1 MFDIGWTEM
10 AVIALVALMVI
21 GPKDL
26 PRVMRMAGQWA
37 RKARSLSR
45 EFQSGLD
52 EMMRE
57 TELDEARKT
66 IESAGRTNID
76 KLVGDTVD
84 PTGSVSK
91 EMRDIDRTARD
102 TTRESSVAGGG
113 DSAKGAAKAAPA
125 AADASGSPAGDA
137 QGEKAQVIKH
147 PVQVAPAHS
156 LGSPGEA
163 EVPVDKTVAEPVDTT
178 VDTAAGQ
185 KSGG

>member
-26 PRVMRMAGQWA
+26 PRVMRMVGQWV

-84 PTGSVSK
+84 PTGTVDK
-91 EMRDIDRTARD
+91 EMREIDRTARD
-102 TTRESSVAGGG
+102 TGAGNNGAAPKAKPAEKPTEKPAEVGG
-113 DSAKGAAKAAPA
+113 EPSAKAVEAEEAKA
-125 AADASGSPAGDA
+125 
-137 QGEKAQVIKH
+137 KVIKH

-156 LGSPGEA
+156 LG
-163 EVPVDKTVAEPVDTT
+163 
-178 VDTAAGQ
+178 AAGEGEGAAGDGSASAGG

>member
-84 PTGSVSK
+84 PTGAVSK

-102 TTRESSVAGGG
+102 SGGGG
-113 DSAKGAAKAAPA
+113 DGGSAEEPEKAAA
-125 AADASGSPAGDA
+125 EAGTEAGTKVGSDASASAA
-137 QGEKAQVIKH
+137 GEKAQVVKH

-156 LGSPGEA
+156 LGSSGEA
-163 EVPVDKTVAEPVDTT
+163 AVPVEATVEKTVG
-178 VDTAAGQ
+178 TAAGQ